1 MSPGSLCLI
10 LISAFFSDRDVIP
23 ALQRGFYDQ
32 KSIVL
37 DHFKRLDGRITS
49 NLELLQQVNGKID
62 VLIAQAETARIPPCN
77 QRAKIILVRSRFN
90 VQNLDRL
97 LCNTFLVAVLYLMV
111 DFVRF

>member
-10 LISAFFSDRDVIP
+10 SISPFFSERDVTR
-23 ALQRGFYDQ
+23 ALQRGFLEQ
-32 KSIVL
+32 KSIAV
-37 DHFKRLDGRITS
+37 DHYKRLDGRITS

-62 VLIAQAETARIPPCN
+62 TLIAQAETARIAPCN

-90 VQNLDRL
+90 DQNLDRL
-97 LCNTFLVAVLYLMV
+97 LCNTFLVAVLYLKV